1 MDLDER
7 KKVKKEEKYIIQLLR
22 SNSEQGMSLLY
33 DQYSGPLYG
42 IIRRIV
48 NDDNLAEDAL
58 QETFVKV
65 WNKFD
70 RFDENKSKLFT
81 WIYAIARNTALDF
94 QRKIVKN
101 QSSDIQKAVD
111 NVLLSTTMNEN
122 AIDIQENI
130 NTLED
135 KYREVIEALFF
146 KGYSQREWSKESGT
160 PLGTIKSRLRVGMRI
175 LKDIYD
181 KGVLLL
187 FMIINGIL

>member
-1 MDLDER
+1 MISTQDP
-7 KKVKKEEKYIIQLLR
+7 Y
-22 SNSEQGMSLLY
+22 N
-33 DQYSGPLYG
+33 
-42 IIRRIV
+42 
-48 NDDNLAEDAL
+48 
-58 QETFVKV
+58 
-65 WNKFD
+65 
-70 RFDENKSKLFT
+70 
-81 WIYAIARNTALDF
+81 AIARNTALDF